1 MKSMAKMKYHYGLK
15 MRCYPSDQQKQLI
28 KINSD
33 ASRFIYNE
41 MVAIVKEL
49 MQLRRV
55 KLPIDT
61 VQDRIKQ
68 LTMRQ
73 NAKQMSNH
81 YQFLEDERID
91 SLAKANA
98 IQNYRK
104 AWNAFR
110 KVHSAGVPKFH
121 RKSYRWR
128 YQTNCQYP
136 GQKTA
141 LLTNGT
147 VCFLDNSH
155 VKVPKIGLLRVAGS
169 QARLLKRMRETRIGT
184 VTLTKDSAD
193 RFFLSMQLASDE
205 SFVEASKADHGHIG
219 IDLNTDNFLTDSE
232 GNIVPNPRYYRTI
245 KGKLVKEQ
253 RILSRRQRRAKKE
266 HRSLQDSKNYQK
278 QRLLV
283 AKLHAKVMNQR
294 HNFLQQISTALIK
307 NHDLVVAEELR
318 SKNMLKNHALALS
331 ISDVGWRSFLGMLA
345 YKADLYGR
353 QFITVSPRNTTQT
366 CHNCGFVMGIN
377 GTVKLTLAD
386 RKWTC
391 PNCGTHHIRDWNAA
405 KNILDKGIAKL
416 AYLILSV
423 PMATWGHK
431 RRW

>member
-1 MKSMAKMKYHYGLK
+1 MKSMAQLEYHYGLK
-15 MRCYPSDQQKQLI
+15 MRCYPSDQQKQII
-28 KINSD
+28 KVNSD

-41 MVAIVKEL
+41 MVAIGKEL
-49 MQLRRV
+49 WQLSRV

-81 YQFLEDERID
+81 YQFLEDKRID

-110 KVHSAGVPKFH
+110 KVHTAGVPKFH

-155 VKVPKIGLLRVAGS
+155 VKVPKIGQLRVAGS
-169 QARLLKRMRETRIGT
+169 QARLLKRMCETRIGT
-184 VTLTKDSAD
+184 VTLTKDPAD
-193 RFFLSMQLASDE
+193 HFFLSMQLASDE
-205 SFVEASKADHGHIG
+205 SFVKVSKANHEHIG

-232 GNIVPNPRYYRTI
+232 GNTVPNPRYYRTI
-245 KGKLVKEQ
+245 KGKLAKEQ
-253 RILSRRQRRAKKE
+253 RILSRRQRRIKKE
-266 HRSLQDSKNYQK
+266 HRSLRDSKNYQK

-283 AKLHAKVMNQR
+283 AKLHVKVMNQR

-318 SKNMLKNHALALS
+318 SKNMLKNHALAMS
-331 ISDVGWRSFLGMLA
+331 IADVGWRSFLNMLA

-353 QFITVSPRNTTQT
+353 QFITVSPKNTTQT
-366 CHNCGFVMGIN
+366 CHDCGFVMGSG
-377 GTVKLTLAD
+377 GTKKLTLAD

-391 PNCGTHHIRDWNAA
+391 PQCHTHHIRDHNAA
-405 KNILDKGIAKL
+405 LNILEKGFQKQQK
-416 AYLILSV
+416 S
-423 PMATWGHK
+423 
-431 RRW
+431 

>member
-15 MRCYPSDQQKQLI
+15 IRCYPSDQQKQLI

-41 MVAIVKEL
+41 MVAIGKEL

-81 YQFLEDERID
+81 YQFLEDKRID

-110 KVHSAGVPKFH
+110 KVHTAGVPKFH

-136 GQKTA
+136 GQKIA

-155 VKVPKIGLLRVAGS
+155 VKVPKIGQLRVAGS
-169 QARLLKRMRETRIGT
+169 QARLLKRMCETRIGT
-184 VTLTKDSAD
+184 VTLTKDPAD
-193 RFFLSMQLASDE
+193 HFFLSMQLASDE
-205 SFVEASKADHGHIG
+205 SFVKVSKANRGHIG
-219 IDLNTDNFLTDSE
+219 IDLNTDNFLTDSD
-232 GNIVPNPRYYRTI
+232 GNTVPNPRYYRTI
-245 KGKLVKEQ
+245 KGKLAKEQ
-253 RILSRRQRRAKKE
+253 RILSRRQRRVKKE
-266 HRSLQDSKNYQK
+266 HRSLRDSKNYQK

-353 QFITVSPRNTTQT
+353 QFITISPRNTTQT
-366 CHNCGFVMGIN
+366 CHNCGFEIGRAHV
-377 GTVKLTLAD
+377 
-386 RKWTC
+386 
-391 PNCGTHHIRDWNAA
+391 
-405 KNILDKGIAKL
+405 
-416 AYLILSV
+416 
-423 PMATWGHK
+423 
-431 RRW
+431 

>member
-1 MKSMAKMKYHYGLK
+1 MKSMAKMQYHYVLK
-15 MRCYPSDQQKQLI
+15 MRCYPSDQQKQLN

-41 MVAIVKEL
+41 MVAINKEL

-55 KLPIDT
+55 KLPIDI

-81 YQFLEDERID
+81 YQFLEDKRID
-91 SLAKANA
+91 SLTKANA

-110 KVHSAGVPKFH
+110 KVHATGVPKFH

-169 QARLLKRMRETRIGT
+169 QARLLKRMCETRIGT
-184 VTLTKDSAD
+184 VTLTKDPAD
-193 RFFLSMQLASDE
+193 HFFLSMQLASDQT
-205 SFVEASKADHGHIG
+205 FVQVVKTTQDPVG
-219 IDLNTDNFLTDSE
+219 IDLNTDNFLTDSN
-232 GNIVPNPRYYRTI
+232 GNIVPNPQYYRTI
-245 KGKLVKEQ
+245 KGKLAKEQ
-253 RILSRRQRRAKKE
+253 RILSRRQQRAKKE

-331 ISDVGWRSFLGMLA
+331 ISDVGWRTFLGMLA
-345 YKADLYGR
+345 YKAKLYGR
-353 QFITVSPRNTTQT
+353 RFITINPRNTTQT
-366 CHNCGFVMGIN
+366 CRDCGFVMGTN
-377 GTVKLTLAD
+377 GTDKLTLDD
-386 RKWTC
+386 REWTC
-391 PNCGTHHIRDWNAA
+391 PNCGVHHIRDWNAA

-416 AYLILSV
+416 A
-423 PMATWGHK
+423 
-431 RRW
+431 

>member
-41 MVAIVKEL
+41 MVAIGKEL

-81 YQFLEDERID
+81 YQFLEDRRID

-110 KVHSAGVPKFH
+110 KVHTAGVPKFH

-169 QARLLKRMRETRIGT
+169 QARLLKRMCETRIGT
-184 VTLTKDSAD
+184 VTLTKDPAD
-193 RFFLSMQLASDE
+193 HFFLSMQLASDE
-205 SFVEASKADHGHIG
+205 SFVKVSKANRGHIG
-219 IDLNTDNFLTDSE
+219 IDLNTDNFLTDSD
-232 GNIVPNPRYYRTI
+232 GNTVPNPRYYRTI
-245 KGKLVKEQ
+245 KGKLAKEQ

-266 HRSLQDSKNYQK
+266 HRSLRDSKNYQK

-353 QFITVSPRNTTQT
+353 QFITISPRNTTQT
-366 CHNCGFVMGIN
+366 CHNCGFVMGTN
-377 GTVKLTLAD
+377 GTDKLTLAD

-416 AYLILSV
+416 A
-423 PMATWGHK
+423 
-431 RRW
+431 

>member
-1 MKSMAKMKYHYGLK
+1 MKSMAQLEYHYGLK
-15 MRCYPSDQQKQLI
+15 MRCYPSDQQKQII
-28 KINSD
+28 KVNSD

-41 MVAIVKEL
+41 MVAIGKEL
-49 MQLRRV
+49 WQLSRV

-81 YQFLEDERID
+81 YQFLEDKRID
-91 SLAKANA
+91 SLTKANA

-104 AWNAFR
+104 AWNSFR
-110 KVHSAGVPKFH
+110 KVHTAGVPKFH

-169 QARLLKRMRETRIGT
+169 QARLLKRMCETRIGT
-184 VTLTKDSAD
+184 VTLTKDPAD
-193 RFFLSMQLASDE
+193 HFFLSMQLASDE
-205 SFVEASKADHGHIG
+205 SFVKVSKANHEHIG

-232 GNIVPNPRYYRTI
+232 GNTVPNPQYYRTI
-245 KGKLVKEQ
+245 KDKLAKEQ
-253 RILSRRQRRAKKE
+253 RILSRRQWRAKKE
-266 HRSLQDSKNYQK
+266 HRSLRDSKNYQK

-353 QFITVSPRNTTQT
+353 QFITISPRNTTQT
-366 CHNCGFVMGIN
+366 CHNCGFVMGTN
-377 GTVKLTLAD
+377 GTDKLTLAD

-416 AYLILSV
+416 A
-423 PMATWGHK
+423 
-431 RRW
+431 

>member
-1 MKSMAKMKYHYGLK
+1 MKSMAQLEYHYGLK
-15 MRCYPSDQQKQLI
+15 MRCYPSNQQKQII
-28 KINSD
+28 KVNSD

-41 MVAIVKEL
+41 MVAIGKEL
-49 MQLRRV
+49 WQLSRV

-81 YQFLEDERID
+81 YQFLEDKRID
-91 SLAKANA
+91 SLTKANA

-104 AWNAFR
+104 AWNSFR
-110 KVHSAGVPKFH
+110 KVHTAGVPKFH

-155 VKVPKIGLLRVAGS
+155 VKVPKIGQLRVAGS
-169 QARLLKRMRETRIGT
+169 QARLLKRMCETRIGT
-184 VTLTKDSAD
+184 VTLTKDPAD
-193 RFFLSMQLASDE
+193 HFFLSMQLASDE
-205 SFVEASKADHGHIG
+205 SFVKVSKANHEHIG

-232 GNIVPNPRYYRTI
+232 GNTVPNPRYYRTI
-245 KGKLVKEQ
+245 KGKLAKEQ
-253 RILSRRQRRAKKE
+253 RILSRRQRRIKKE
-266 HRSLQDSKNYQK
+266 HRSLRDSKNYQK

-283 AKLHAKVMNQR
+283 AKLHVKVMNQR

-318 SKNMLKNHALALS
+318 SKNMLKNHALAMS
-331 ISDVGWRSFLGMLA
+331 IADVGWRSFLNMLA

-353 QFITVSPRNTTQT
+353 QFITVSPKNTTQT
-366 CHNCGFVMGIN
+366 CHDCGFVMGSG
-377 GTVKLTLAD
+377 GTKKLTLAD

-391 PNCGTHHIRDWNAA
+391 PQCHTHHIRDHNAA
-405 KNILDKGIAKL
+405 LNILEKGFQKQQK
-416 AYLILSV
+416 S
-423 PMATWGHK
+423 
-431 RRW
+431 

>member
-1 MKSMAKMKYHYGLK
+1 MKSMAQMKCHYGLK
-15 MRCYPSDQQKQLI
+15 VRIYPSDRQKKII

-41 MVAIVKEL
+41 MVAINKEL

-55 KLPIDT
+55 KLPIDI

-91 SLAKANA
+91 SLTKANA

-110 KVHSAGVPKFH
+110 KVHATGVPKFH
-121 RKSYRWR
+121 RKSYHWR

-169 QARLLKRMRETRIGT
+169 QARLLKRICETRIGT

-205 SFVEASKADHGHIG
+205 SFVKVSKATHGHVG

-245 KGKLVKEQ
+245 KGKLAKEQ
-253 RILSRRQRRAKKE
+253 RILSRRQQRAKKE
-266 HRSLQDSKNYQK
+266 HRSLRDSKNYQK

-318 SKNMLKNHALALS
+318 SKNLLKNHALALS
-331 ISDVGWRSFLGMLA
+331 ISDVGWRTFLGMLA
-345 YKADLYGR
+345 YKAKLYGR
-353 QFITVSPRNTTQT
+353 QFITINPRNTTQT
-366 CHNCGFVMGIN
+366 CRDCGFVMGTN
-377 GTVKLTLAD
+377 GTDKLTLDD
-386 RKWTC
+386 RNWTC
-391 PNCGTHHIRDWNAA
+391 PNCGIHHIRDWNAA

-416 AYLILSV
+416 A
-423 PMATWGHK
+423 
-431 RRW
+431 

>member
-1 MKSMAKMKYHYGLK
+1 MAKMKYHYGLK

-41 MVAIVKEL
+41 MVAINKEL

-55 KLPIDT
+55 KLSIDT
-61 VQDRIKQ
+61 VQERIKQ

-81 YQFLEDERID
+81 YQFLEDKRID
-91 SLAKANA
+91 SLTKANA

-110 KVHSAGVPKFH
+110 KVHTAGVPKFH
-121 RKSYRWR
+121 RKNYRWR

-136 GQKTA
+136 GKKTA

-169 QARLLKRMRETRIGT
+169 QARLLKRICETRIGT

-205 SFVEASKADHGHIG
+205 SFVKVVKATHGHVG
-219 IDLNTDNFLTDSE
+219 IDLNTDNFLTDSG

-245 KGKLVKEQ
+245 KGKLAKEQ
-253 RILSRRQRRAKKE
+253 RILSRRQQRAKKE
-266 HRSLQDSKNYQK
+266 HRSLRDSKNYQK

-331 ISDVGWRSFLGMLA
+331 ISDVGWRTFLGMLA
-345 YKADLYGR
+345 YKAKLYGR
-353 QFITVSPRNTTQT
+353 QFITINPRNTTQT
-366 CHNCGFVMGIN
+366 CCDCGFVMGTN
-377 GTVKLTLAD
+377 GTDKLTLDD

-391 PNCGTHHIRDWNAA
+391 PNCGIHHIRDWNAA

-416 AYLILSV
+416 A
-423 PMATWGHK
+423 
-431 RRW
+431 

>member
-41 MVAIVKEL
+41 MVAINKEL

-55 KLPIDT
+55 KLPIDI

-81 YQFLEDERID
+81 YQFLEDKRID
-91 SLAKANA
+91 SLTKANA

-110 KVHSAGVPKFH
+110 KVHATGVPKFH
-121 RKSYRWR
+121 RKSYHWR

-136 GQKTA
+136 GQKTV

-169 QARLLKRMRETRIGT
+169 QARLLKRICETRIGT

-205 SFVEASKADHGHIG
+205 SFVKVSKATHGHVG

-245 KGKLVKEQ
+245 KGKLAKEQ
-253 RILSRRQRRAKKE
+253 RILSRRQQRAKKE
-266 HRSLQDSKNYQK
+266 HRSLRDSKNYQK

-318 SKNMLKNHALALS
+318 SKNLLKNHALALS
-331 ISDVGWRSFLGMLA
+331 ISDVGWRTFLGMLA
-345 YKADLYGR
+345 YKAKLYGR
-353 QFITVSPRNTTQT
+353 QFITINPRNTTQT
-366 CHNCGFVMGIN
+366 CRDCGFVMGTN
-377 GTVKLTLAD
+377 GTGKLTLDD
-386 RKWTC
+386 RNWTC
-391 PNCGTHHIRDWNAA
+391 PNCGIHHIRDWNAA

-416 AYLILSV
+416 A
-423 PMATWGHK
+423 
-431 RRW
+431 

>member
-1 MKSMAKMKYHYGLK
+1 MKSMAQLEYHYGLK
-15 MRCYPSDQQKQLI
+15 MRCYPSDQQKQII
-28 KINSD
+28 KVNSD

-41 MVAIVKEL
+41 MVAIGKEL
-49 MQLRRV
+49 WQLSRV

-81 YQFLEDERID
+81 YQFLEDKRID
-91 SLAKANA
+91 SLTKANA

-104 AWNAFR
+104 AWNSFR
-110 KVHSAGVPKFH
+110 KVHTAGVPKFH

-169 QARLLKRMRETRIGT
+169 QARLLKRMCETRIGT
-184 VTLTKDSAD
+184 VTLTKDPAD
-193 RFFLSMQLASDE
+193 HFFLSMQLASDE
-205 SFVEASKADHGHIG
+205 SFVKVSKANHEHIG

-232 GNIVPNPRYYRTI
+232 GNTVPNPRYYRTI
-245 KGKLVKEQ
+245 KGKLAKEQ
-253 RILSRRQRRAKKE
+253 RILSRRQRRIKKE
-266 HRSLQDSKNYQK
+266 HRSLRDSKNYQK

-283 AKLHAKVMNQR
+283 AKLHVKVMNQR

-318 SKNMLKNHALALS
+318 SKNMLKNHALAMS
-331 ISDVGWRSFLGMLA
+331 IADVGWRSFLNMLA

-353 QFITVSPRNTTQT
+353 QFITVSPKNTTQT
-366 CHNCGFVMGIN
+366 CHDCGFVMGSG
-377 GTVKLTLAD
+377 GTKKLTLAD

-391 PNCGTHHIRDWNAA
+391 PQCHTHHIRDHNAA
-405 KNILDKGIAKL
+405 LNILEKGFQKQQK
-416 AYLILSV
+416 S
-423 PMATWGHK
+423 
-431 RRW
+431 

>member
-41 MVAIVKEL
+41 MVAINKEL

-55 KLPIDT
+55 KLPIDI

-81 YQFLEDERID
+81 YQFLEDKRID
-91 SLAKANA
+91 SLTKANA

-110 KVHSAGVPKFH
+110 KVHATGVPKFH
-121 RKSYRWR
+121 RKSYHWR

-169 QARLLKRMRETRIGT
+169 QARLLKRICETRIGT

-205 SFVEASKADHGHIG
+205 SFVKVSKATHGHVG

-245 KGKLVKEQ
+245 KGKLAKEQ
-253 RILSRRQRRAKKE
+253 CILSRRQQRAKKE
-266 HRSLQDSKNYQK
+266 HRSLRDSKNYQK

-318 SKNMLKNHALALS
+318 SKNLLKNHALALS
-331 ISDVGWRSFLGMLA
+331 ISDVGWRTFLGMLA
-345 YKADLYGR
+345 YKAKLYGR
-353 QFITVSPRNTTQT
+353 QFITINPRNTTQT
-366 CHNCGFVMGIN
+366 CRNCGFVMGTN
-377 GTVKLTLAD
+377 GTDKLTLDD
-386 RKWTC
+386 RNWTC
-391 PNCGTHHIRDWNAA
+391 PNCGIHHIRDWNAA

-416 AYLILSV
+416 A
-423 PMATWGHK
+423 
-431 RRW
+431 

>member
-41 MVAIVKEL
+41 MVAINKEL
-49 MQLRRV
+49 IQLRRV
-55 KLPIDT
+55 KLPIDI
-61 VQDRIKQ
+61 VQNRIKQ

-73 NAKQMSNH
+73 SAKQMSNH
-81 YQFLEDERID
+81 YQFLEDKRID
-91 SLAKANA
+91 SLTKANA

-110 KVHSAGVPKFH
+110 KVHATGVPKFH

-136 GQKTA
+136 GRKTA

-155 VKVPKIGLLRVAGS
+155 VRVPKIGLLRVAGS
-169 QARLLKRMRETRIGT
+169 QARLLKRICETRIGT

-205 SFVEASKADHGHIG
+205 SFVKVSKATHGHVG

-232 GNIVPNPRYYRTI
+232 GDIVPNPRYYRTI
-245 KGKLVKEQ
+245 KGKLAKEQ
-253 RILSRRQRRAKKE
+253 RILSRRQQRAKKE

-331 ISDVGWRSFLGMLA
+331 ISDVGWRTFLGMLA
-345 YKADLYGR
+345 YKAKLYGR
-353 QFITVSPRNTTQT
+353 QFITINPRNTTQT
-366 CHNCGFVMGIN
+366 CRDCGFVMGTN
-377 GTVKLTLAD
+377 GTDKLTLDD
-386 RKWTC
+386 RNWTC

-416 AYLILSV
+416 A
-423 PMATWGHK
+423 
-431 RRW
+431 

>member
-266 HRSLQDSKNYQK
+266 HRSLRDSKNYQK

-416 AYLILSV
+416 A
-423 PMATWGHK
+423 
-431 RRW
+431 

>member
-1 MKSMAKMKYHYGLK
+1 MKSMAQLEYHYGLK
-15 MRCYPSDQQKQLI
+15 MRCYPSDQQKQII
-28 KINSD
+28 KVNSD

-41 MVAIVKEL
+41 MVAIGKEL
-49 MQLRRV
+49 WQLSRV

-81 YQFLEDERID
+81 YQFLEDKRID
-91 SLAKANA
+91 SLTKANA

-104 AWNAFR
+104 AWNSFR
-110 KVHSAGVPKFH
+110 KVHTAGVPKFH

-155 VKVPKIGLLRVAGS
+155 VKVPKIGQLRVAGS
-169 QARLLKRMRETRIGT
+169 QARLLKRMCETRIGT
-184 VTLTKDSAD
+184 VTLTKDPAD
-193 RFFLSMQLASDE
+193 HFFLSMQLASDE
-205 SFVEASKADHGHIG
+205 SFVKVSKANHEHIG

-232 GNIVPNPRYYRTI
+232 GNTVPNPQYYRTI
-245 KGKLVKEQ
+245 KDKLAKEQ
-253 RILSRRQRRAKKE
+253 RILSRRQWRAKKE
-266 HRSLQDSKNYQK
+266 HRSLRDSKNYQK

-353 QFITVSPRNTTQT
+353 QFITISPRNTTQT
-366 CHNCGFVMGIN
+366 CHNCGFVMGTN
-377 GTVKLTLAD
+377 GTDKLTLAD

-416 AYLILSV
+416 A
-423 PMATWGHK
+423 
-431 RRW
+431 

>member
-1 MKSMAKMKYHYGLK
+1 MKSMAQMKYHYGLK
-15 MRCYPSDQQKQLI
+15 VRIYPSDRQKKII

-41 MVAIVKEL
+41 VVAINKEL

-55 KLPIDT
+55 KLPIDI

-81 YQFLEDERID
+81 YQFLEDKRID
-91 SLAKANA
+91 SLTKANA

-110 KVHSAGVPKFH
+110 KVHATGVPKFH
-121 RKSYRWR
+121 RKSYHWR

-169 QARLLKRMRETRIGT
+169 QARLLKRICETRIGT

-193 RFFLSMQLASDE
+193 RFFLSMQLASDTP
-205 SFVEASKADHGHIG
+205 FVNWPQNTGKQIG
-219 IDLNTDNFLTDSE
+219 IDLNTENFLTTSNGDT
-232 GNIVPNPRYYRTI
+232 VANPRYYRII
-245 KGKLVKEQ
+245 KGRLAKAQ
-253 RILSRRQRRAKKE
+253 RILSRRARRAKQE
-266 HRSLQDSKNYQK
+266 HRPLRTSKNYQK

-283 AKLHAKVMNQR
+283 AKLHAQVFER
-294 HNFLQQISTALIK
+294 RRDFLHNVSTTLIK
-307 NHDLVVAEELR
+307 NHDFVAAEELR
-318 SKNMLKNHALALS
+318 SKNMLKNHALAMS
-331 ISDVGWRSFLGMLA
+331 IADVGWRTFLGMLA
-345 YKADLYGR
+345 YKAELYHR
-353 QFITVSPRNTTQT
+353 QFLTVDPKNTTQA
-366 CHNCGFVMGIN
+366 CHECGFVMGTA
-377 GTVKLTLAD
+377 GTEKLTLAD
-386 RKWTC
+386 REWTC
-391 PNCGTHHIRDWNAA
+391 PKCHAHHVRDHNAA
-405 KNILDKGIAKL
+405 QNILTKGIIKL
-416 AYLILSV
+416 A
-423 PMATWGHK
+423 
-431 RRW
+431 

>member
-1 MKSMAKMKYHYGLK
+1 MKSMAQMKCHYGLK
-15 MRCYPSDQQKQLI
+15 VRIYPSDRQKKII

-41 MVAIVKEL
+41 MVAINKEL

-55 KLPIDT
+55 KLPIDI

-81 YQFLEDERID
+81 YQFLEDKRID
-91 SLAKANA
+91 SLTKANA

-110 KVHSAGVPKFH
+110 KVHATGVPKFH
-121 RKSYRWR
+121 RKSYHWR

-169 QARLLKRMRETRIGT
+169 QARLLKRICETRIGT

-193 RFFLSMQLASDE
+193 CFFLSMQLASDTP
-205 SFVEASKADHGHIG
+205 FVNWPQNTGKQIG
-219 IDLNTDNFLTDSE
+219 IDLNTENFLTTSNGDT
-232 GNIVPNPRYYRTI
+232 VANPRYYRII
-245 KGKLVKEQ
+245 KGRLAKAQ
-253 RILSRRQRRAKKE
+253 RILSRRARRAKQE
-266 HRSLQDSKNYQK
+266 HRPLRTSKNYQK

-283 AKLHAKVMNQR
+283 AKLHAQVFER
-294 HNFLQQISTALIK
+294 RRDFLHNVSTTLIK
-307 NHDLVVAEELR
+307 NHDFVAAEELR
-318 SKNMLKNHALALS
+318 SKNMLKNHALAMS
-331 ISDVGWRSFLGMLA
+331 IADVGWRTFLGMLA
-345 YKADLYGR
+345 YKAELYHR
-353 QFITVSPRNTTQT
+353 QFLTVNPKNTTQA
-366 CHNCGFVMGIN
+366 CHECGFVMGTA
-377 GTVKLTLAD
+377 GTEKLTLAD
-386 RKWTC
+386 REWTC
-391 PNCGTHHIRDWNAA
+391 PKCHAHHVRDHNAA
-405 KNILDKGIAKL
+405 QNILTKGIIKL
-416 AYLILSV
+416 A
-423 PMATWGHK
+423 
-431 RRW
+431 

>member
-1 MKSMAKMKYHYGLK
+1 MKSMAKMQYHYGLK

-33 ASRFIYNE
+33 ASRFIYTE
-41 MVAIVKEL
+41 MVAINKEL

-55 KLPIDT
+55 KLPIDI

-81 YQFLEDERID
+81 YQFLEDKRID
-91 SLAKANA
+91 SLTKANA

-110 KVHSAGVPKFH
+110 KVHATGVPKFH

-169 QARLLKRMRETRIGT
+169 QARLLKRMCETRIGT
-184 VTLTKDSAD
+184 VTLTKDPAD
-193 RFFLSMQLASDE
+193 HFFLSMQLASDQT
-205 SFVEASKADHGHIG
+205 FVQVVKTTQDPVG
-219 IDLNTDNFLTDSE
+219 IDLNTDNFLTDSN
-232 GNIVPNPRYYRTI
+232 GNIVPNPQYYRTI
-245 KGKLVKEQ
+245 KGKLAKEQ
-253 RILSRRQRRAKKE
+253 RILSRRQ

-331 ISDVGWRSFLGMLA
+331 ISDVGWRTFLGMLA
-345 YKADLYGR
+345 YKAKLYGR
-353 QFITVSPRNTTQT
+353 RFITINPRNTTQT
-366 CHNCGFVMGIN
+366 CRDCGFVMGTN
-377 GTVKLTLAD
+377 GTDKLTLDD
-386 RKWTC
+386 REWTC
-391 PNCGTHHIRDWNAA
+391 PNCGVHHIRDWNAA

-416 AYLILSV
+416 A
-423 PMATWGHK
+423 
-431 RRW
+431 

>member
-41 MVAIVKEL
+41 MVAIGKEL